1 MESFYYVGLD
11 VHKKT
16 VSYAVKTAAGEK
28 VAAGSVAATRAAL
41 GARGTGTTIAAE
53 SLEGSKIGR
62 F

>member
-28 VAAGSVAATRAAL
+28 VAAGRVAANRAAL
-41 GARGTGTTIAAE
+41 SAWAEALPGPWVGA
-53 SLEGSKIGR
+53 L
-62 F
+62 